1 MKFLSA
7 FYKRKI
13 AFAGLIII
21 GVMIIFA
28 LLAPLIAPF
37 DPQAL
42 NPVDKLRPPDGTYWF
57 GTDNFGRD
65 LFSRVVYG
73 ARTSLIGSAG
83 VILFSLS
90 LGILAGVTSGYIK
103 GVEPYLMRLI
113 DVLMAFPPLLLALVL
128 VSILGR
134 GMVTSSSPWG
144 PPTSPDHLD
153 RLRPHLKLREEPY
166 IEAAISSGVRQ
177 IDIIF
182 RHILPNMMS
191 PLIVQATFTF
201 AFSLLDMAALDFLG
215 LGIPPSI
222 PSWGNMLSEGRMYLT
237 RAPWLLIFP
246 GACIV
251 LTVLSFN
258 LAGDVLRDRP
268 IPPWRDIEGCSH
280 GGATLQNIPPSLH
293 RGSKGELSLTGG
305 GHLPRGRP
313 EPPYRPGRPRPVGSR
328 GGKIHDLLCGRV
340 IRPHGKIVSGK
351 IHFKGTNLL
360 SLKPREMRKIR
371 GKDISMIF
379 QEPMTS

>member
-1 MKFLSA
+1 MQFLIRASGTVRMPRMKFLST

-13 AFAGLIII
+13 AFAGL
-21 GVMIIFA
+21 VMILILLVFA
-28 LLAPLIAPF
+28 LFADQIAPF
-37 DPQAL
+37 DPRAMS
-42 NPVDKLRPPDGTYWF
+42 PMDKLKGPDGTYFF

-65 LFSRVVYG
+65 IFSRVVHG

-83 VILFSLS
+83 VILFSMS
-90 LGILAGVTSGYIK
+90 IGVLIGVSSGYFKRI
-103 GVEPYLMRLI
+103 EPWLMRLI

-134 GMVTSSSPWG
+134 GMINVIIAVGATYLTRTTRIVHG
-144 PPTSPDHLD
+144 LT
-153 RLRPHLKLREEPY
+153 LKIREEPY
-166 IEAAISSGVRQ
+166 IEAAIASGVKKKW
-177 IDIIF
+177 IIL
-182 RHILPNMMS
+182 RHVLPNMMS

-258 LAGDVLRDRP
+258 LVGDVLRDQLDPHFR
-268 IPPWRDIEGCSH
+268 RDIEG
-280 GGATLQNIPPSLH
+280 
-293 RGSKGELSLTGG
+293 
-305 GHLPRGRP
+305 
-313 EPPYRPGRPRPVGSR
+313 V
-328 GGKIHDLLCGRV
+328 
-340 IRPHGKIVSGK
+340 
-351 IHFKGTNLL
+351 
-360 SLKPREMRKIR
+360 
-371 GKDISMIF
+371 
-379 QEPMTS
+379 

>member
-7 FYKRKI
+7 FYRRKI
-13 AFAGLIII
+13 ALAGLLII
-21 GVMIIFA
+21 GVLVVSA
-28 LLAPLIAPF
+28 LLAPYLATF
-37 DPQAL
+37 DPQEM
-42 NPVDKLRPPDGTYWF
+42 NTVDKLRSPDGTYYF

-65 LFSRVVYG
+65 IFSRVVYG
-73 ARTSLIGSAG
+73 ARTSLTGSAG

-90 LGILAGVTSGYIK
+90 IGVLIGVSSGYFRRI
-103 GVEPYLMRLI
+103 EPYLMRLI

-134 GMVTSSSPWG
+134 GMGNVIIAVGATYLTRTTRIVYG
-144 PPTSPDHLD
+144 LT
-153 RLRPHLKLREEPY
+153 LKLREEPY
-166 IEAAISSGVRQ
+166 IEAAIASGVKQ
-177 IDIIF
+177 KWIILK
-182 RHILPNMMS
+182 HILPNMMS

-258 LAGDVLRDRP
+258 LVGDVLRDRLDP
-268 IPPWRDIEGCSH
+268 HFRRDIEG
-280 GGATLQNIPPSLH
+280 
-293 RGSKGELSLTGG
+293 
-305 GHLPRGRP
+305 
-313 EPPYRPGRPRPVGSR
+313 V
-328 GGKIHDLLCGRV
+328 
-340 IRPHGKIVSGK
+340 
-351 IHFKGTNLL
+351 
-360 SLKPREMRKIR
+360 
-371 GKDISMIF
+371 
-379 QEPMTS
+379 

>member
-1 MKFLSA
+1 MKFFSA

-13 AFAGLIII
+13 ALGGLLFI
-21 GVMIIFA
+21 VLLLIFA
-28 LLAPLIAPF
+28 LFAPYIATF
-37 DPQAL
+37 DPQEM
-42 NPVDKLRPPDGTYWF
+42 NPVDKLRSPDGTYYF

-65 LFSRVVYG
+65 IFSRVVFG
-73 ARTSLIGSAG
+73 ARTSLAGSAG

-90 LGILAGVTSGYIK
+90 IGVLIGVSSGYFRRI
-103 GVEPYLMRLI
+103 EPYLMRLI

-134 GMVTSSSPWG
+134 GMGNVIIAVGATYLTRTTRIVYG
-144 PPTSPDHLD
+144 LT
-153 RLRPHLKLREEPY
+153 LKLREEPY
-166 IEAAISSGVRQ
+166 IEAAVASGVKQ
-177 IDIIF
+177 KWIIMK
-182 RHILPNMMS
+182 HILPNMMS

-258 LAGDVLRDRP
+258 LVGDVLRDRLDP
-268 IPPWRDIEGCSH
+268 HFRRDIEG
-280 GGATLQNIPPSLH
+280 
-293 RGSKGELSLTGG
+293 
-305 GHLPRGRP
+305 
-313 EPPYRPGRPRPVGSR
+313 V
-328 GGKIHDLLCGRV
+328 
-340 IRPHGKIVSGK
+340 
-351 IHFKGTNLL
+351 
-360 SLKPREMRKIR
+360 
-371 GKDISMIF
+371 
-379 QEPMTS
+379 

>member
-7 FYKRKI
+7 FYRRKI
-13 AFAGLIII
+13 ALGGLLFI
-21 GVMIIFA
+21 VLLLIFA
-28 LLAPLIAPF
+28 LFAPYIATF
-37 DPQAL
+37 DPQEM
-42 NPVDKLRPPDGTYWF
+42 NPVDKLRSPDGTYYF

-65 LFSRVVYG
+65 IFSRVVFG
-73 ARTSLIGSAG
+73 ARTSLAGSAG

-90 LGILAGVTSGYIK
+90 IGVLIGVSSGYFRRI
-103 GVEPYLMRLI
+103 EPYLMRLI

-134 GMVTSSSPWG
+134 GMGNVIIAVGATYLTRTTRIVYG
-144 PPTSPDHLD
+144 LT
-153 RLRPHLKLREEPY
+153 LKLREEPY
-166 IEAAISSGVRQ
+166 IEAAVASGMKQ
-177 IDIIF
+177 KWIIMK
-182 RHILPNMMS
+182 HILPNMMS

-258 LAGDVLRDRP
+258 LVGDVLRDRLDP
-268 IPPWRDIEGCSH
+268 HFRRDIEG
-280 GGATLQNIPPSLH
+280 
-293 RGSKGELSLTGG
+293 
-305 GHLPRGRP
+305 
-313 EPPYRPGRPRPVGSR
+313 V
-328 GGKIHDLLCGRV
+328 
-340 IRPHGKIVSGK
+340 
-351 IHFKGTNLL
+351 
-360 SLKPREMRKIR
+360 
-371 GKDISMIF
+371 
-379 QEPMTS
+379 

>member
-7 FYKRKI
+7 FYRRKI
-13 AFAGLIII
+13 ALGGLLFI
-21 GVMIIFA
+21 VLLLIFA
-28 LLAPLIAPF
+28 LFAPYIATF
-37 DPQAL
+37 DPQEM
-42 NPVDKLRPPDGTYWF
+42 NPVDKLRSPDGTYYF

-65 LFSRVVYG
+65 IFSRVVFG
-73 ARTSLIGSAG
+73 ARTSLAGSAG

-90 LGILAGVTSGYIK
+90 IGVLIGVSSGYFRRI
-103 GVEPYLMRLI
+103 EPYLMRLI

-134 GMVTSSSPWG
+134 GMGNVIIAVGATYLTRTTRIVYG
-144 PPTSPDHLD
+144 LT
-153 RLRPHLKLREEPY
+153 LKLREEPY
-166 IEAAISSGVRQ
+166 IEAAVASGVKQ
-177 IDIIF
+177 KWIIMK
-182 RHILPNMMS
+182 HILPNMMS

-258 LAGDVLRDRP
+258 LVGDVLRDRLDP
-268 IPPWRDIEGCSH
+268 HFRRDIEG
-280 GGATLQNIPPSLH
+280 
-293 RGSKGELSLTGG
+293 
-305 GHLPRGRP
+305 
-313 EPPYRPGRPRPVGSR
+313 V
-328 GGKIHDLLCGRV
+328 
-340 IRPHGKIVSGK
+340 
-351 IHFKGTNLL
+351 
-360 SLKPREMRKIR
+360 
-371 GKDISMIF
+371 
-379 QEPMTS
+379 